1 MNELTV
7 KKLSKSFKDNKVLNS
22 IDFTVSENEI
32 VCLMGPSG
40 IGKSTFLNCIT
51 NLIKP
56 DEGSITINNIP
67 NTAKEYQKQIGLVF
81 QNYNLFANKTVL
93 ENCTLALKYDKIAA
107 PEAKAMEALEKLKIA
122 DKKDEY
128 PSHLSGGQRQRAAIA
143 RAIVLKPTI
152 LCFDEPTSALDP
164 ELIGEVLNVMKD
176 LANSGITMVVVTHE
190 MNFAK
195 NVSTKVVFMED
206 GMIIKEGSPKEFF
219 DNQDDERIKQFIRK
233 VGE

>member
-7 KKLSKSFKDNKVLNS
+7 KNLSKSFKDNKVLND
-22 IDFTVSENEI
+22 INFTISENEI

-56 DEGSITINNIP
+56 DDGLITINNIP
-67 NTAKEYQKQIGLVF
+67 SSSKDYQKQIGLVF

-93 ENCTLALKYDKIAA
+93 QNCTLALKYAKIVD

-128 PSHLSGGQRQRAAIA
+128 PSRLSGGQKQRVAIA

-152 LCFDEPTSALDP
+152 LCFDEPTSALDKNS
-164 ELIGEVLNVMKD
+164 IADVTNIIKD
-176 LANSGITMVVVTHE
+176 LSKEKLGILIVTHDE
-190 MNFAK
+190 AFAK
-195 NVSTKVVFMED
+195 DVATRIV
-206 GMIIKEGSPKEFF
+206 EFK
-219 DNQDDERIKQFIRK
+219 DLNKGAVK
-233 VGE
+233 KPN

>member
-93 ENCTLALKYDKIAA
+93 ENCTLALKYDKIAN
-107 PEAKAMEALEKLKIA
+107 PETKAMEALEKLKIA

-152 LCFDEPTSALDP
+152 LCFDEPTSALD
-164 ELIGEVLNVMKD
+164 K
-176 LANSGITMVVVTHE
+176 NSIADVT
-190 MNFAK
+190 N
-195 NVSTKVVFMED
+195 
-206 GMIIKEGSPKEFF
+206 IIKELSKEKMGILIVTH
-219 DNQDDERIKQFIRK
+219 DEGFAKDVTTRIVDFKDINRS
-233 VGE
+233 

>member
-93 ENCTLALKYDKIAA
+93 ENCTLALKYDKIAN
-107 PEAKAMEALEKLKIA
+107 PETKAMEALEKLKIA

-152 LCFDEPTSALDP
+152 LCFDEPTSALD
-164 ELIGEVLNVMKD
+164 K
-176 LANSGITMVVVTHE
+176 NSITDVT
-190 MNFAK
+190 N
-195 NVSTKVVFMED
+195 
-206 GMIIKEGSPKEFF
+206 IIKELSKEKMGILIVTH
-219 DNQDDERIKQFIRK
+219 DEGFAKDVATGIVDFKDINRS
-233 VGE
+233 

>member
-56 DEGSITINNIP
+56 DNGSITINNIP
-67 NTAKEYQKQIGLVF
+67 NTATEYQKQIGLVF

-93 ENCTLALKYDKIAA
+93 ENCTLALKYDKIAN
-107 PEAKAMEALEKLKIA
+107 PETKAMEALEKLKIA

-152 LCFDEPTSALDP
+152 LCFDEPTSALD
-164 ELIGEVLNVMKD
+164 K
-176 LANSGITMVVVTHE
+176 NSIADVT
-190 MNFAK
+190 N
-195 NVSTKVVFMED
+195 
-206 GMIIKEGSPKEFF
+206 IIKELSKEKMGILIVTH
-219 DNQDDERIKQFIRK
+219 DEGFAKDVANRIVDFKDINRS
-233 VGE
+233 

>member
-67 NTAKEYQKQIGLVF
+67 NNAKEYQKQIGLVF

-107 PEAKAMEALEKLKIA
+107 PETKAM
-122 DKKDEY
+122 
-128 PSHLSGGQRQRAAIA
+128 
-143 RAIVLKPTI
+143 
-152 LCFDEPTSALDP
+152 
-164 ELIGEVLNVMKD
+164 
-176 LANSGITMVVVTHE
+176 
-190 MNFAK
+190 
-195 NVSTKVVFMED
+195 
-206 GMIIKEGSPKEFF
+206 
-219 DNQDDERIKQFIRK
+219 
-233 VGE
+233 

>member
-93 ENCTLALKYDKIAA
+93 ENCTLALKYDKIAS
-107 PEAKAMEALEKLKIA
+107 PETKAMEALEKLKIA

-152 LCFDEPTSALDP
+152 LCFDEPTSALD
-164 ELIGEVLNVMKD
+164 K
-176 LANSGITMVVVTHE
+176 NSITDVT
-190 MNFAK
+190 N
-195 NVSTKVVFMED
+195 
-206 GMIIKEGSPKEFF
+206 IIKELSKEKMGILIVTH
-219 DNQDDERIKQFIRK
+219 DEGFAKDVATRIVDFKDINRS
-233 VGE
+233 

>member
-93 ENCTLALKYDKIAA
+93 ENCTLALKYDKIAN
-107 PEAKAMEALEKLKIA
+107 PETKAMEALE
-122 DKKDEY
+122 
-128 PSHLSGGQRQRAAIA
+128 R
-143 RAIVLKPTI
+143 
-152 LCFDEPTSALDP
+152 
-164 ELIGEVLNVMKD
+164 
-176 LANSGITMVVVTHE
+176 
-190 MNFAK
+190 
-195 NVSTKVVFMED
+195 
-206 GMIIKEGSPKEFF
+206 
-219 DNQDDERIKQFIRK
+219 
-233 VGE
+233 

>member
-1 MNELTV
+1 MNELSV

-40 IGKSTFLNCIT
+40 IGKSTFLKCIT

-93 ENCTLALKYDKIAA
+93 ENCTLALKYDKIAN
-107 PEAKAMEALEKLKIA
+107 PETKAMEALEKLKIA

-143 RAIVLKPTI
+143 RAIVLKPAI
-152 LCFDEPTSALDP
+152 LCFDEPTSALDKNSIADVTNIIN
-164 ELIGEVLNVMKD
+164 ELSKEKM
-176 LANSGITMVVVTHE
+176 GILIVTHDE
-190 MNFAK
+190 GFAK
-195 NVSTKVVFMED
+195 DVAT
-206 GMIIKEGSPKEFF
+206 
-219 DNQDDERIKQFIRK
+219 RIVDFKDINRS
-233 VGE
+233 

>member
-51 NLIKP
+51 NLIKL

-93 ENCTLALKYDKIAA
+93 ENCTLALKYDKIAN
-107 PEAKAMEALEKLKIA
+107 PETKAMEALEKLKIA

-143 RAIVLKPTI
+143 RAIVLKPAI
-152 LCFDEPTSALDP
+152 LCFDEPTSALD
-164 ELIGEVLNVMKD
+164 K
-176 LANSGITMVVVTHE
+176 NSIADVT
-190 MNFAK
+190 N
-195 NVSTKVVFMED
+195 
-206 GMIIKEGSPKEFF
+206 IIKELSKEKMGILIVTH
-219 DNQDDERIKQFIRK
+219 DEGFAKDVATRIVDFKDINRS
-233 VGE
+233 